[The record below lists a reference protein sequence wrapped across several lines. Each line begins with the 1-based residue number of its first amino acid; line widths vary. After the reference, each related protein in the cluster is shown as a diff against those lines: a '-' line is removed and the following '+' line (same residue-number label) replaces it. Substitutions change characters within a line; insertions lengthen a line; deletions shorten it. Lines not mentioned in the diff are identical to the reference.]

1 MKSLKQL
8 IATLDSAQVF
18 GQVEVEVNGL
28 QIDSRSVSS
37 GNLYAAM
44 KGTTVDGHT
53 FIEGCL
59 NAGASAILC
68 EVLPASLRD
77 GVAYVLVDHVAKA
90 MGEICL
96 NFYDRKAENITI
108 VGTTG
113 TNGKTSV
120 STLLFDLFTLRGN
133 LCGLISTVENR
144 IGTDIIPST
153 HTTPNIVALHG
164 LLAQMADAG
173 CSHCFMEVSSHAV
186 DQRRIAGVPFAA
198 GVFTNITHDHLDYHK
213 TFDNY
218 IKAKKQFFDEL
229 PADAFAVTNKDDRN
243 GMVMLQNTKAM
254 RYTYAMKQPA
264 DFTVRVSEHDFTGMQ
279 LQLNQTEFWTPLIG
293 GFNAYNLCAVYA
305 TAFLLTEGD
314 AELPIQMSALGKVNG
329 RFEVLRGPNR
339 ITAIVDYAHTPDALK
354 NVLQTI
360 NEIRKNSVNL
370 ITVVGCGG
378 NRDQAKR
385 PEMGKLASAMSNR
398 AILTSD
404 NPRLED
410 PQSILEQMEAGVEPQ
425 NYKRIVKIVDR
436 KEAIKTAVLMAQ
448 SGDIILVAGKGHETY
463 QDIQGVKHPFDDKII
478 LSETFKLIE

>member
-90 MGEICL
+90 LGEICL

-198 GVFTNITHDHLDYHK
+198 GVFTNITHYHLDYHK

>member
-68 EVLPASLRD
+68 EVLPASLRE

-90 MGEICL
+90 LGEICL

-186 DQRRIAGVPFAA
+186 DQHRIAGVPFAA

-218 IKAKKQFFDEL
+218 IKAKKQFFDQL

>member
-8 IATLDSAQVF
+8 IGTLDSAQVF
-18 GQVEVEVNGL
+18 GQAEIAVTGL
-28 QIDSRSVSS
+28 QIDSRAVST

-44 KGTTVDGHT
+44 RGTTVDGHT
-53 FIEGCL
+53 FIDGCL
-59 NAGASAILC
+59 DAGASAILC

-77 GVAYVLVDHVAKA
+77 GVAYVVVDNVAKA
-90 MGEICL
+90 LGEICL
-96 NFYDRKAENITI
+96 NFYDRKAESMTI

-133 LCGLISTVENR
+133 LCGLVSTVENR
-144 IGTDIIPST
+144 IGTTIIPST

-186 DQRRIAGVPFAA
+186 DQRRIAGVPFTA

-229 PADAFAVTNKDDRN
+229 PAGGFAVTNKDDRN

-279 LQLNQTEFWTPLIG
+279 LQLNQTEFWSPLIG

-360 NEIRKNSVNL
+360 NDIRKNSVHL

-385 PEMGKLASAMSNR
+385 PEMGKLAAELSNR

-404 NPRLED
+404 NPRFED
-410 PQSILEQMEAGVEPQ
+410 PQLILEQMEAGVEPQ

-448 SGDIILVAGKGHETY
+448 TGDIILVAGKGHETY

>member
-90 MGEICL
+90 LGEICL

-229 PADAFAVTNKDDRN
+229 PADEFAVTNKDDRN

>member
-1 MKSLKQL
+1 MKALQQL
-8 IATLDSAQVF
+8 IATLETATVF
-18 GQVEVEVNGL
+18 GNAEALVSGL
-28 QIDSRSVSS
+28 QIDSRLIQP
-37 GNLYAAM
+37 GDLYAAM

-53 FIEGCL
+53 FINGCID
-59 NAGASAILC
+59 AGATVILC
-68 EVLPASLRD
+68 ESLPKELNNQI
-77 GVAYVLVDHVAKA
+77 AYVLVNNTAKA
-90 MGEICL
+90 LGEICL

-120 STLLFDLFTLRGN
+120 STLLFDLFTLRGH

-144 IGTDIIPST
+144 IGKQIIPST

-173 CSHCFMEVSSHAV
+173 CDYCFMEVSSHAV

-229 PADAFAVTNKDDRN
+229 PSTAVAVTNKDDRN

-279 LQLNQTEFWTPLIG
+279 LQLNQTEFWSPLIG

-360 NEIRKNSVNL
+360 NDIRKNSVNL

-385 PEMGKLASAMSNR
+385 PEMAKLAAEMSNK
-398 AILTSD
+398 ALLTSD
-404 NPRLED
+404 NPRFED
-410 PQSILEQMEAGVEPQ
+410 PQEILNQMEAGVDPQ

-436 KEAIKTAVLMAQ
+436 KEAIKTAVLLAQ
-448 SGDIILVAGKGHETY
+448 PGDIILVAGKGHETY

>member
-44 KGTTVDGHT
+44 TGTTVDGHT

-68 EVLPASLRD
+68 EVLPASLRE

-90 MGEICL
+90 LGEICL

>member
-90 MGEICL
+90 LGEICL

-186 DQRRIAGVPFAA
+186 DQRRIAGVPFAV

>member
-68 EVLPASLRD
+68 EVLPASLRE

-90 MGEICL
+90 LGEICL

>member
-90 MGEICL
+90 LGEICL

-120 STLLFDLFTLRGN
+120 STLLFDLFMLRGN

-144 IGTDIIPST
+144 IGTDIMPST

>member
-90 MGEICL
+90 LGEICL

-354 NVLQTI
+354 NVLQSI

>member
-1 MKSLKQL
+1 MKALQQL
-8 IATLDSAQVF
+8 IATLESATVF
-18 GQVEVEVNGL
+18 GNADARVSGL
-28 QIDSRSVSS
+28 QIDSRLIQP
-37 GNLYAAM
+37 GDLYAAM

-53 FIEGCL
+53 FINGCID
-59 NAGASAILC
+59 AGATVILC
-68 EVLPASLRD
+68 ESLPTELND
-77 GVAYVLVDHVAKA
+77 QIAYVLVDNTAKA
-90 MGEICL
+90 LGDICL

-120 STLLFDLFTLRGN
+120 STLLFDLFTLRGH

-144 IGTDIIPST
+144 IGKQIIPST

-173 CSHCFMEVSSHAV
+173 CDYCFMEVSSHAV

-229 PADAFAVTNKDDRN
+229 PSTAVAVTNKDDRN

-279 LQLNQTEFWTPLIG
+279 LQLNQTEFWSPLIG

-314 AELPIQMSALGKVNG
+314 TELPIQMSALGKVNG

-360 NEIRKNSVNL
+360 NDIRKNSVNL

-385 PEMGKLASAMSNR
+385 PEMAKLAAEMSNK
-398 AILTSD
+398 ALLTSD
-404 NPRLED
+404 NPRFED
-410 PQSILEQMEAGVEPQ
+410 PQEILNQMEAGVDPQ

-436 KEAIKTAVLMAQ
+436 KEAIKTAVMLAQ
-448 SGDIILVAGKGHETY
+448 PGDIILVAGKGHETY

>member
-8 IATLDSAQVF
+8 IGTLDSAQVF
-18 GQVEVEVNGL
+18 GPAEIAVTGL
-28 QIDSRSVSS
+28 QIDSRAVSI

-44 KGTTVDGHT
+44 RGTTVDGHT
-53 FIEGCL
+53 FIDGCL
-59 NAGASAILC
+59 DAGASAILC

-77 GVAYVLVDHVAKA
+77 GVAYVVVDNAAKA
-90 MGEICL
+90 LGEICL
-96 NFYDRKAENITI
+96 NFYDRKAESITI

-120 STLLFDLFTLRGN
+120 STLLFDLFTLRGH
-133 LCGLISTVENR
+133 LCGLVSTVENR
-144 IGTDIIPST
+144 IGTTIIPST

-186 DQRRIAGVPFAA
+186 DQRRIAGVPFTA

-229 PADAFAVTNKDDRN
+229 PAGAFAVTNKDDRN

-279 LQLNQTEFWTPLIG
+279 LQLNQTEFWSPLIG

-360 NEIRKNSVNL
+360 NDIRKNSVNL

-378 NRDQAKR
+378 NRDQTKR
-385 PEMGKLASAMSNR
+385 PEMGKLAAELSNR

-404 NPRLED
+404 NPRFED
-410 PQSILEQMEAGVEPQ
+410 PQLILEQMEAGVEPQ

-448 SGDIILVAGKGHETY
+448 TGDIILVAGKGHETY

-478 LSETFKLIE
+478 LSETFTLIE

>member
-90 MGEICL
+90 LGEICL

>member
-37 GNLYAAM
+37 GDLYAAM

-90 MGEICL
+90 LGEICL

>member
-68 EVLPASLRD
+68 EVLPASLRG

-90 MGEICL
+90 LGEICL

>member
-90 MGEICL
+90 LGEICL

-173 CSHCFMEVSSHAV
+173 CSHCFMEVRSHAV

>member
-1 MKSLKQL
+1 MKSLQSL
-8 IATLDSAQVF
+8 IATLESAQVF
-18 GQVEVEVNGL
+18 GETNVQVSGL
-28 QIDSRSVSS
+28 QIDSRAVKP
-37 GNLYAAM
+37 GHLYAAM
-44 KGTTVDGHT
+44 RGTTVDGHS
-53 FIEGCL
+53 FIDGCIE
-59 NAGASAILC
+59 AGAVAILC
-68 EVLPASLRD
+68 ETLPTKRSNQ
-77 GVAYVLVDHVAKA
+77 VTYILVESTAKA
-90 MGEICL
+90 LGEICL
-96 NFYDRKAENITI
+96 NFHDRKAEKITI

-113 TNGKTSV
+113 TNGKTSI

-133 LCGLISTVENR
+133 SCGLISTVENR
-144 IGTDIIPST
+144 IGKTIIPST
-153 HTTPNIVALHG
+153 HTTPNILALHE

-229 PADAFAVTNKDDRN
+229 PSSAVAVTNKDDRN

-305 TAFLLTEGD
+305 TAFLLTDGD

-354 NVLQTI
+354 NVLSTI
-360 NEIRKNSVNL
+360 NDIRKNSVNL

-378 NRDQAKR
+378 NRDQTKR
-385 PEMGKLASAMSNR
+385 PEMAKIAAEMSNK
-398 AILTSD
+398 AIFTSD
-404 NPRLED
+404 NPRYED
-410 PQSILEQMEAGVEPQ
+410 PTDILNHMEAGVDPQ
-425 NYKRIVKIVDR
+425 NYKRILKIVDR
-436 KEAIKTAVLMAQ
+436 REAIKTAVFMANA
-448 SGDIILVAGKGHETY
+448 GDIILIAGKGHETY
-463 QDIQGVKHPFDDKII
+463 QDIQGVKHPFDDKVVI
-478 LSETFKLIE
+478 SETFKLIE

>member
-68 EVLPASLRD
+68 EVLPASLRE

-90 MGEICL
+90 LGEICL

-173 CSHCFMEVSSHAV
+173 CSYCFMEVSSHAV

-218 IKAKKQFFDEL
+218 IKAKKQFFDQL

>member
-90 MGEICL
+90 LGEICL

-264 DFTVRVSEHDFTGMQ
+264 DFTVRVSEHDFTGME

-339 ITAIVDYAHTPDALK
+339 ITAIVDYAHTPDELK

>member
-90 MGEICL
+90 LGEICL

-173 CSHCFMEVSSHAV
+173 CSYCFMEVSSHAV

-305 TAFLLTEGD
+305 TAFLMTEGD

>member
-90 MGEICL
+90 LGEICL

-279 LQLNQTEFWTPLIG
+279 LHLNQTEFWTQLIG

>member
-77 GVAYVLVDHVAKA
+77 GVTYVLVDHVAKA
-90 MGEICL
+90 LGEICL